1 MLGGHKNQGY
11 TIVETMIFLA
21 ISGLMFVM
29 AAVFVSG
36 KQSTAEFRQGM
47 NDINSNL
54 QQVINDVGNGFYP
67 SNSSFTCSSSGSDLL
82 FSSNTSTTQGAN
94 IGCVFLG
101 KVVQFGAGSDPA
113 NYYVYSLAGTQL
125 TTAKTTPA
133 NFGEAVP
140 RVIYTPDLTDKKV
153 LQWGVQATA
162 MYDNDG
168 TTPISAIGFFG
179 SFGGGLQS
187 GSQVVNVVA
196 VNPGTSVTDAS
207 SNAEPTMV
215 GTINAGVSDS
225 HVRTHPNIRIC
236 FKGSSNQYGSV
247 IIGGG
252 NGQKLTTAMQISTTS
267 LGGCPA

>member
-1 MLGGHKNQGY
+1 MGRNKQGY

-29 AAVFVSG
+29 AAVFISG
-36 KQSTAEFRQGM
+36 KQGTAEFRQGM

-67 SNSSFTCSSSGSDLL
+67 SNSGFTCSSSGSDLA
-82 FSSNTSTTQGAN
+82 FTSATSTTQGAN
-94 IGCVFLG
+94 LGCVFLG
-101 KVVQFGAGSDPA
+101 KVVQFGANSNTA
-113 NYYVYSLAGTQL
+113 NYYVYSVAGTQL

-162 MYDNDG
+162 MYDNNG
-168 TTPISAIGFFG
+168 TTPLSAIGFFG

-196 VNPGTSVTDAS
+196 INPNTDLTTTSGSD
-207 SNAEPTMV
+207 EPTMA
-215 GTINAGVSDS
+215 GTTINAGIVDS
-225 HVRTHPNIRIC
+225 HVRPHPNILIC
-236 FKGSSNQYGSV
+236 FKGSANQYGSV
-247 IIGGG
+247 TIGGG
-252 NGQKLTTAMQISTTS
+252 SGQKLTTAMKISTTS
-267 LGGCPA
+267 ISGCPA